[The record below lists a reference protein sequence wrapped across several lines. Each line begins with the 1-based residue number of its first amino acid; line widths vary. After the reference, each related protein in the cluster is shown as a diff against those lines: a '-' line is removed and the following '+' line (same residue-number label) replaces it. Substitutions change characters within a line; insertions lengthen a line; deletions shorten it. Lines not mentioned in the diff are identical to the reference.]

1 MRLSPFL
8 AALALAATPVSALDV
23 ASIAG
28 AAADAAAPA
37 EAVAH
42 PAGVLPVSFH
52 FAAREEGHEL
62 LVTDVHV
69 TIDDA
74 ATLGRVLSAVS
85 DGPFL
90 QASVPAGAY
99 QVTATHGGRAQVAV
113 IHVGG
118 VEPTR
123 VAFYW

>member
-8 AALALAATPVSALDV
+8 AALAVAATPVSAFDV
-23 ASIAG
+23 ATIAG
-28 AAADAAAPA
+28 AAADTAAQVEAFARPA
-37 EAVAH
+37 EAQ
-42 PAGVLPVSFH
+42 PVSFH

-62 LVTDVHV
+62 QVTDVHV

-74 ATLGRVLSAVS
+74 ATLGRVLSVVS

-90 QASVPAGAY
+90 QATVPAGAY

-118 VEPTR
+118 PEPTR